1 MGEKVMTKSIVVV
14 GGGSAGWLTAL
25 KAQRSHPDLNITVI
39 ESTEIGILGAG
50 EGSTPYLTDFF
61 DHLNIPLSDLIKNC
75 DATIK
80 NGIKFT
86 NWNNDGEF
94 YYHGFSTTDR
104 SLGFD
109 AVYDRYLSNTPLIA
123 ASIALNDSVKKIDF
137 TEKISEANKV
147 PFTLEA
153 NKRDFGF
160 VSKKDPIDDY
170 KKIGNVSIHFNA
182 TKLANRLKEIGIE
195 RGIKVVDGTIK
206 NVSLDKD
213 NYVNGLTLEN
223 DEKIMCDFVFDC
235 SGLHRLIIGKVYDAK
250 WKSYKD
256 FLPVDSAV
264 PFFVEMTDKIPSY
277 TEAIAMKYGWMW
289 KIPLQNRFGCGYVY
303 DSSLISEEEAV
314 KEIEEFLGYEPTY
327 PRKDKGGFKFNAGC
341 YEEPWINNCV
351 AVGLAAN
358 FVEPLE
364 ATSIW
369 VSIVE
374 LTQIFDNPLWLFE
387 NSKEIRQEFNKNIVS
402 MNNNISEFIYFHYM
416 TLRNDTE
423 FWKKFSYENAPKDLQ
438 EKISKWKVRL
448 PNKFD
453 SGEHWSSNSWTFVGS
468 AHNTINKDVAKA
480 YIENSADYKKGVDM
494 YDYYKKYQ
502 DYKVSE
508 CVDHRQFLEGLK

>member
-1 MGEKVMTKSIVVV
+1 MTKKVVVV
-14 GGGSAGWLTAL
+14 GGGTAGWLTAL
-25 KAQRSHPDLNITVI
+25 KAHRSYPDLDITVI

-86 NWNNDGEF
+86 NWNNDKEF

-109 AVYDRYLSNTPLIA
+109 AIFDRYLSNSPLIA
-123 ASIALNDSVKKIDF
+123 ASIAINNSVKNIDF

-147 PFTLEA
+147 PFIFEGG
-153 NKRDFGF
+153 KRDFGF
-160 VSKKDPIDDY
+160 VSQKNPIDNY
-170 KKIGNVSIHFNA
+170 KKIGNISIHFNA

-195 RGIKVVDGTIK
+195 RGIKVIDGTIK
-206 NVSLDKD
+206 NVSLDKN
-213 NYVNGLTLEN
+213 NYVSSLTLDN
-223 DEKIMCDFVFDC
+223 DKNVLCDFVFDC
-235 SGLHRLIIGKVYDAK
+235 SGFHRVIIGKVYDSK

-264 PFFVEMTDKIPSY
+264 PFFIEMTDKIPSY
-277 TEAIAMKYGWMW
+277 TEAIAMKYGWIW

-327 PRKDKGGFKFNAGC
+327 PRKNKGGFSFNAGC

-387 NSKEIRQEFNKNIVS
+387 NSKEIRQEFNNNIVK

-416 TLRNDTE
+416 TLRKDTK
-423 FWKKFSYENAPKDLQ
+423 FWEKFSYENAPQDLQ
-438 EKISKWKVRL
+438 EKINKWKNRL

-468 AHNTINKDVAKA
+468 AQNTINKDIAKI
-480 YIENSADYKKGVDM
+480 YIENSSDYKKGVDL
-494 YDYYKKYQ
+494 YDYYKNYQ

-508 CVDHRQFLEGLK
+508 CIDHRQFLEGLK